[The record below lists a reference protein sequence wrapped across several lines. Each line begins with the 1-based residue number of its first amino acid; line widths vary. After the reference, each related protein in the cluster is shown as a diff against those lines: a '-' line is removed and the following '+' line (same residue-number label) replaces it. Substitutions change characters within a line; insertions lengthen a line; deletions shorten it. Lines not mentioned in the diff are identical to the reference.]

1 MSDKNKQRLAK
12 MSFATLYHLYVKK
25 IEKKGRSISELN
37 QVIQWLTGIDSMRL
51 QTCIDDNIDLET
63 FFDNATLNANRFRI
77 KGVVCGCRVEDIS
90 DSFMQNVR
98 YLDKLVD
105 ELAKGKQMHAIL
117 RQSSV

>member
-12 MSFATLYHLYVKK
+12 MSFATLYNLYLQK
-25 IEKKGRSISELN
+25 IEKKGRSVTELN
-37 QVIQWLTGIDSMRL
+37 QVIEWLTGIDSIRL
-51 QTCIDDNIDLET
+51 QICIDDNMDLEQ
-63 FFDNATLNANRFRI
+63 FFENAMLNENRFQI
-77 KGVVCGCRVEDIS
+77 KGLICGCRVEEMK

-117 RQSSV
+117 RQ

>member
-1 MSDKNKQRLAK
+1 MSDKNKQRLLN
-12 MSFATLYHLYVKK
+12 MSFATLYHLYVVK

-37 QVIQWLTGIDSMRL
+37 QVIEWLTGIDSMRL
-51 QTCIDDNIDLET
+51 QECIDNNMVLEA
-63 FFDNATLNANRFRI
+63 FFDISTLNENRFQI

-105 ELAKGKQMHAIL
+105 ELAKGKQMHTIL
-117 RQSSV
+117 RQ